1 MRSMSRIDYPTP
13 VKELVSN
20 LKQLPGVG
28 PKSAERIAIWLIQHG
43 RDLTGPL
50 SQSLSNAGEVIG
62 ECHVCGFFVEKKQ
75 ACQICDST
83 GRESS
88 DICVVEHPTDVL
100 LLEKSG
106 AYRGQYHV
114 LRGKISPLDNVGPDD
129 LRIDELIDRIRRGEF
144 GEVILALSADVE
156 GEATANYLAD
166 LLRSFEGLKVSRLA
180 HGISVGGGLES
191 ADELT
196 LLRAMEGRT
205 GMR

>member
-1 MRSMSRIDYPTP
+1 MSSIDYPVP
-13 VKELVSN
+13 VKELISN

-28 PKSAERIAIWLIQHG
+28 PKSAERIAVWLIQHG
-43 RDLTGPL
+43 RELTVPL

-62 ECHVCGFFVEKKQ
+62 ECDVCGFFIAKDQ
-75 ACQICDST
+75 GCQICDST
-83 GRESS
+83 GRESTE
-88 DICVVEHPTDVL
+88 ICVVEHPTDVL

-129 LRIDELIDRIRRGEF
+129 LRIDELTNRIGNGEF
-144 GEVILALSADVE
+144 TEVILALSADVE

-166 LLRSFEGLKVSRLA
+166 LLRSFDGLKVSRLA

-196 LLRAMEGRT
+196 LLRAMQGRT
-205 GMR
+205 GMG